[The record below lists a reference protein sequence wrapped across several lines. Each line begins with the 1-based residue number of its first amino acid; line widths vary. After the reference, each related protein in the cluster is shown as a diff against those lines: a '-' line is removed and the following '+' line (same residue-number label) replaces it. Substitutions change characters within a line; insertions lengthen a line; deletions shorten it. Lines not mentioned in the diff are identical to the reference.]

1 MCVITISRQY
11 GSLGSITAQHVAD
24 RLNYAIVWREL
35 INQAATRAGAPD
47 VALAEIDELDLLG
60 VTPTVESLQAYI
72 QAVNMVVMELA
83 KKGNVVIVGRG
94 SQVILREFHDVVR
107 VLMVAPLALR
117 AERIATRLSIS
128 LRAARAQVKASDRH
142 RKRFL
147 RRFYGVHWDDPAL
160 YDLVINTQH
169 LTADDAVDLI
179 CRAAQ
184 QPAIPT
190 PTGQPI

>member
-24 RLNYAIVWREL
+24 RLNYTIVWREL
-35 INQAATRAGAPD
+35 INQAAMRAGAPD
-47 VALAEIDELDLLG
+47 VALAEIDELNLLG
-60 VTPTVESLQAYI
+60 VAPTVESLQAYI
-72 QAVNMVVMELA
+72 QAIHVVVMELA

-107 VLMVAPLALR
+107 VLMIAPLALR

-128 LRAARAQVKASDRH
+128 LRAARAQVEASDRH
-142 RKRFL
+142 RQHFL
-147 RRFYGVHWDDPAL
+147 RRFYGVQWDDPAL

-184 QPAIPT
+184 QPVVPT
-190 PTGQPI
+190 PTGQPV